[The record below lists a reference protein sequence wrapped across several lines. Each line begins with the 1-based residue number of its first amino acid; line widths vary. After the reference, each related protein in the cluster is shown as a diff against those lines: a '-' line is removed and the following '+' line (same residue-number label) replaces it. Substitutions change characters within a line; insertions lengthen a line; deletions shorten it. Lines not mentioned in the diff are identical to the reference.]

1 MFKINKPQL
10 SSEQKFIISTIVV
23 GFAAGLTAVAIERSF
38 HLLANIA
45 GTLGEFRFESF
56 FLGSFY
62 ILLAGLLLKKYPA
75 LIGSGIPR
83 TKMLLA
89 VHHGIIS
96 FKEALGKFVVTIL
109 TLASGV
115 PLGLEA
121 PTISISAGVGSLLG
135 QKIFHNPKRLKDL
148 VHIACSAGIAAAFN
162 TPIAA
167 VIFTLEEMIGNLN
180 ARALGPVLI
189 GSLVASVTASTFSG
203 ENSIFIVTTYKLG
216 HPSELLFYLGLGLAS
231 GLGGPLFVK
240 NIIGVKKLSKKIF
253 KHHLITP
260 MILGVVITGLF
271 SLYNPFIPGS
281 GVRLVNELLAGRYI
295 ATEVL
300 IGIILLKFF
309 ASAFCYG
316 LGMSGGILLPT
327 MVIGSVFGTLW
338 GVLSANILGY
348 NDIQYGAYA
357 LVGIGAFLA
366 AVLKTP
372 FTSIVLVFEMTR
384 DYRIVL
390 PLMIANLVAWLV
402 SEKQFK
408 GSIYEYMSNLDGLD
422 LPSHE
427 EDDLHTIQVGLV
439 YTPEKALHPKALK
452 YHEMIYPDQTVSV
465 AIDKLKK
472 NKFEQSLIV
481 VNRLN
486 PVEQLGFINLQDIL
500 DYLKKQGHND
510 TPATP

>member
-1 MFKINKPQL
+1 MLKKYHLLL

-38 HLLANIA
+38 HLLAHIA
-45 GTLGEFRFESF
+45 GTLGRFGVESF
-56 FLGSFY
+56 VIGSFY
-62 ILLAGLLLKKYPA
+62 ILLAGLLLKKYPY

-83 TKMLLA
+83 TKMVLA
-89 VHHGIIS
+89 FHHGIIN
-96 FKEALGKFVVTIL
+96 FKEVIGKFVVTVL
-109 TLASGV
+109 TLGSGV

-216 HPSELLFYLGLGLAS
+216 HPTELLFYLGLGLAC

-253 KHHLITP
+253 KHHLINP

-271 SLYNPFIPGS
+271 SLYHPLIPGS
-281 GVRLVNELLAGRYI
+281 GVRLVNELLAGTPI
-295 ATEVL
+295 EVEVL
-300 IGIILLKFF
+300 VGIVLLKFL

-327 MVIGSVFGTLW
+327 MVIGAVFGTLW
-338 GVLSANILGY
+338 GILSANVLGY
-348 NDIQYGAYA
+348 SDIQYGAYA

-390 PLMIANLVAWLV
+390 PLMIANLVAWLL
-402 SEKQFK
+402 SEKQIK
-408 GSIYEYMSNLDGLD
+408 GSIYEYMSKLDGLD
-422 LPSHE
+422 LPEHE
-427 EDDLHTIQVGLV
+427 DNELHTIQVGMV
-439 YTPEKALHPKALK
+439 YTKELRTHHEVMK
-452 YHEMIYPDQTVSV
+452 YNQMIYPDQTVSL

-472 NKFEQSLIV
+472 FRFEQSLIV
-481 VNRLN
+481 INRLN
-486 PVEQLGFINLQDIL
+486 PREQLGVITLQDIL

-510 TPATP
+510 TSES

>member
-1 MFKINKPQL
+1 
-10 SSEQKFIISTIVV
+10 
-23 GFAAGLTAVAIERSF
+23 
-38 HLLANIA
+38 
-45 GTLGEFRFESF
+45 
-56 FLGSFY
+56 
-62 ILLAGLLLKKYPA
+62 
-75 LIGSGIPR
+75 
-83 TKMLLA
+83 
-89 VHHGIIS
+89 
-96 FKEALGKFVVTIL
+96 
-109 TLASGV
+109 
-115 PLGLEA
+115 
-121 PTISISAGVGSLLG
+121 
-135 QKIFHNPKRLKDL
+135 
-148 VHIACSAGIAAAFN
+148 
-162 TPIAA
+162 
-167 VIFTLEEMIGNLN
+167 
-180 ARALGPVLI
+180 
-189 GSLVASVTASTFSG
+189 
-203 ENSIFIVTTYKLG
+203 
-216 HPSELLFYLGLGLAS
+216 
-231 GLGGPLFVK
+231 
-240 NIIGVKKLSKKIF
+240 
-253 KHHLITP
+253 
-260 MILGVVITGLF
+260 
-271 SLYNPFIPGS
+271 
-281 GVRLVNELLAGRYI
+281 
-295 ATEVL
+295 
-300 IGIILLKFF
+300 
-309 ASAFCYG
+309 
-316 LGMSGGILLPT
+316 MSGGILLPT

>member
-1 MFKINKPQL
+1 MFKKYQPHF
-10 SSEQKFIISTIVV
+10 SSEQKFIFSTVVV

-38 HLLANIA
+38 HLLAHLA
-45 GTLGEFRFESF
+45 GTIDTFSIKSF
-56 FLGSFY
+56 LFGSFY
-62 ILLAGLLLKKYPA
+62 IVLAGLLLKKYPT

-89 VHHGIIS
+89 VHHGVIS

-121 PTISISAGVGSLLG
+121 PTISISAGVGSILG

-167 VIFTLEEMIGNLN
+167 VIFTLEEMIGNFN
-180 ARALGPVLI
+180 ARSLGPVLI

-203 ENSIFIVTTYKLG
+203 ENSIFIVTSYKLG
-216 HPSELLFYLGLGLAS
+216 HPTELLFYLGLGLAC

-240 NIIGVKKLSKKIF
+240 NIIGVKKLSKRIF

-260 MILGVVITGLF
+260 MIMGVVLTGLF
-271 SLYNPFIPGS
+271 SLYHPLIPGS
-281 GVRLVNELLAGRYI
+281 GVRLVNELLAGTSI
-295 ATEVL
+295 ETEVL
-300 IGIILLKFF
+300 IGIVLLKFL

-327 MVIGSVFGTLW
+327 MVIGAVFGTLW
-338 GVLSANILGY
+338 GILAAKILGY
-348 NDIQYGAYA
+348 SDIQSGAYA

-390 PLMIANLVAWLV
+390 PLMIANLVAWLL
-402 SEKQFK
+402 SEKQIK
-408 GSIYEYMSNLDGLD
+408 GSIYEYMSKLDGLE
-422 LPSHE
+422 LPTHE
-427 EDDLHTIQVGLV
+427 ENELHVIQVGMV
-439 YTPEKALHPKALK
+439 YTKETRNHEKPFG
-452 YHEMIYPDQTVSV
+452 YHQMIYPDQTVSL

-472 NKFEQSLIV
+472 YKFEQSLIV

-486 PVEQLGFINLQDIL
+486 PREQLGLINLQDIL

-510 TPATP
+510 TNEP